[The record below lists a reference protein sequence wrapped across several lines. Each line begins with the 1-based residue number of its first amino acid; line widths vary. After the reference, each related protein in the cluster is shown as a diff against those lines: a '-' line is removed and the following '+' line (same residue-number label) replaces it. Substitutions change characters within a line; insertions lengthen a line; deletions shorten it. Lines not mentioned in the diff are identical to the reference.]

1 MIFGDLKD
9 PPQSKRAQ
17 YKTTTVRRFDGGWN
31 VIDHELNLTPR
42 HARIFDNVVRGPDG
56 SVATRYG
63 YKLWADLHQ
72 GEETSRHYTGSV
84 STTQIGTRN
93 IQFNITGGHGL
104 QNGDHITF
112 GTVSGTVGG
121 IDLSALSNTAN
132 SVRLVTATS
141 FAITVKTV
149 ATSLA
154 STTVDINVVTDT
166 HLGGGRTINGIAYN
180 NYIVVAT
187 EAGELIRITN
197 NAGMEKIWDNPT
209 AFQLGGNP
217 QGWYV
222 TTFVSFTVFGG
233 KLLAWN
239 GVDKPVEV
247 DFTRAPIVQF
257 LADPAAGGSNA
268 SVPIGRYS
276 AVVNE
281 YVLNSGKTD
290 RPAELSISAHLI
302 AGVWTG
308 NADDEDAVDVDMSKV
323 SNSMDGVIMGVGEF
337 RTKAV
342 VAFRDAVTIGTL
354 GIRTSI
360 TVGSVTSDVHEPEFK
375 DTVAQHGTISHRTM
389 VNLGN
394 DFLMCDHVGVPSL
407 AQTQLTDQIVPDR
420 VSELIE
426 PALQINLSRLTRET
440 LRDNAFAV
448 YNSRDHQYML
458 FMPKYDSTDIRGLRP
473 DPILIDEE
481 VGTDRFVVTVT
492 DHGLEEGD
500 LVKITGVLDIGPN
513 PADSFNGSRR
523 VLAVVDKDRV
533 VVQGT
538 GAYIGDYIGGG
549 NSITIQPISEETLG
563 YIFAYNP
570 KLKIKAWSR
579 FTGLNFDWGARSVQG
594 RLFFGKGGKVHEFG
608 TPEFPIYADDVGV
621 YDYKAWQYNK
631 AYAVGNRVPD
641 GATVYVAL
649 IAHTSGNAGSFAQER
664 ISFPERWEVYTGK
677 PIRFV
682 WEWPWGD
689 FDKRM
694 NTKAMRAIQLDA
706 AGIAEFR
713 TQVFVDNIYKDSL
726 TGLRTPARTIAFV
739 GADTGGYG
747 AGTQPF
753 GGGRRLREQP
763 YWAYPIIGKLHKIR
777 FEGEI
782 KEPLRFI
789 AVSIAYHEGSL
800 KR

>member
-1 MIFGDLKD
+1 
-9 PPQSKRAQ
+9 
-17 YKTTTVRRFDGGWN
+17 
-31 VIDHELNLTPR
+31 
-42 HARIFDNVVRGPDG
+42 
-56 SVATRYG
+56 
-63 YKLWADLHQ
+63 
-72 GEETSRHYTGSV
+72 
-84 STTQIGTRN
+84 
-93 IQFNITGGHGL
+93 
-104 QNGDHITF
+104 
-112 GTVSGTVGG
+112 
-121 IDLSALSNTAN
+121 
-132 SVRLVTATS
+132 
-141 FAITVKTV
+141 
-149 ATSLA
+149 
-154 STTVDINVVTDT
+154 
-166 HLGGGRTINGIAYN
+166 
-180 NYIVVAT
+180 
-187 EAGELIRITN
+187 
-197 NAGMEKIWDNPT
+197 
-209 AFQLGGNP
+209 
-217 QGWYV
+217 
-222 TTFVSFTVFGG
+222 
-233 KLLAWN
+233 
-239 GVDKPVEV
+239 
-247 DFTRAPIVQF
+247 
-257 LADPAAGGSNA
+257 
-268 SVPIGRYS
+268 
-276 AVVNE
+276 
-281 YVLNSGKTD
+281 
-290 RPAELSISAHLI
+290 
-302 AGVWTG
+302 
-308 NADDEDAVDVDMSKV
+308 
-323 SNSMDGVIMGVGEF
+323 
-337 RTKAV
+337 
-342 VAFRDAVTIGTL
+342 
-354 GIRTSI
+354 
-360 TVGSVTSDVHEPEFK
+360 
-375 DTVAQHGTISHRTM
+375 
-389 VNLGN
+389 
-394 DFLMCDHVGVPSL
+394 
-407 AQTQLTDQIVPDR
+407 
-420 VSELIE
+420 
-426 PALQINLSRLTRET
+426 
-440 LRDNAFAV
+440 
-448 YNSRDHQYML
+448 
-458 FMPKYDSTDIRGLRP
+458 
-473 DPILIDEE
+473 
-481 VGTDRFVVTVT
+481 
-492 DHGLEEGD
+492 
-500 LVKITGVLDIGPN
+500 
-513 PADSFNGSRR
+513 
-523 VLAVVDKDRV
+523 VVDKDRV